1 MAPPTMAPTCEV
13 ELDILEAAEL
23 TVAAGL
29 TTRVDAYT
37 TVTTWPFEVELNASL
52 DVSQR
57 YINAETHTTVFDM
70 TEVTGVLVAAV
81 VCASVGVPASVER
94 IGAVV
99 GSFVGD
105 VPTTGGGVDDCTV
118 PGPFEGGV
126 LVVSPPPPPV
136 PPPAL
141 PPPGLPPPG
150 LPPPGGVPP
159 PPGEGGDGPTAGGP
173 VEYRSYQH

>member
-1 MAPPTMAPTCEV
+1 
-13 ELDILEAAEL
+13 LETAEL
-23 TVAAGL
+23 AVAAGL

-37 TVTTWPFEVELNASL
+37 TVTTWPFEVE
-52 DVSQR
+52 
-57 YINAETHTTVFDM
+57 TTVFDM

-94 IGAVV
+94 TGAVV
-99 GSFVGD
+99 GSSVGD

-159 PPGEGGDGPTAGGP
+159 PPGEVGGPTAGGP
-173 VEYRSYQH
+173 VEYRSYQQ